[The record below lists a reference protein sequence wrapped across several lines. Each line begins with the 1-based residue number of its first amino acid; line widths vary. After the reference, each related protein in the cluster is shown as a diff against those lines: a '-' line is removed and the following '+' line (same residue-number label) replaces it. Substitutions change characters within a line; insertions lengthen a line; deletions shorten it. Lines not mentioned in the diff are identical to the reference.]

1 MCWNKD
7 VSLNTFLFSGFV
19 LLLIYYNNTY
29 TKYKV
34 AEFDRIWVYVFFS
47 SFILMQLIEYFVW
60 KNINNAFYNS
70 FYSVLAVLLILFQ
83 PIASLTFIVLQMT
96 QVSFQYDKCILLIF
110 YDHAVVIKYQ
120 VIPIKSIGFYWY
132 YKG

>member
-34 AEFDRIWVYVFFS
+34 AEFDSKSTELVNY
-47 SFILMQLIEYFVW
+47 QLN
-60 KNINNAFYNS
+60 K
-70 FYSVLAVLLILFQ
+70 L
-83 PIASLTFIVLQMT
+83 
-96 QVSFQYDKCILLIF
+96 
-110 YDHAVVIKYQ
+110 
-120 VIPIKSIGFYWY
+120 
-132 YKG
+132 